1 MLILTDE
8 HQRAVA
14 ERAVKK
20 RTLGNMRL
28 ISELYKQD
36 MVKDW
41 IMCTCIEELLEK
53 EKGKTL
59 PPEDNIEVCGICQA
73 RGEEARC

>member
-1 MLILTDE
+1 MLALTDE
-8 HQRAVA
+8 HQRAIA

-59 PPEDNIEVCGICQA
+59 PPEDNIEVSVEPGTK
-73 RGEEARC
+73 